1 MTLPSQKYLL
11 ENLLYE
17 RSVWFP
23 DKGRAPYLA
32 GLSRDV
38 GFRCSFPLT
47 LDSSDALSGQHRW
60 YPTSRRKTSEIW
72 GTRPWSGNQRFFVPN
87 FNLRCVVTVMS
98 TILTGVSLSN
108 AAKRPLCTKGLRPKS
123 RFIWGTIL
131 AAILPEWET

>member
-1 MTLPSQKYLL
+1 MALSRRRVRVRSPMTLPSQKYLL

-60 YPTSRRKTSEIW
+60 YPTSREKRARYGAPVLGLGIS
-72 GTRPWSGNQRFFVPN
+72 
-87 FNLRCVVTVMS
+87 
-98 TILTGVSLSN
+98 VSLCQT
-108 AAKRPLCTKGLRPKS
+108 L
-123 RFIWGTIL
+123 
-131 AAILPEWET
+131 

>member
-60 YPTSRRKTSEIW
+60 YPTSREKRARYGAPVLCEGIRAPQPVKPCPDTKPQRCSSE
-72 GTRPWSGNQRFFVPN
+72 T
-87 FNLRCVVTVMS
+87 
-98 TILTGVSLSN
+98 
-108 AAKRPLCTKGLRPKS
+108 S
-123 RFIWGTIL
+123 RFGAVWM
-131 AAILPEWET
+131 